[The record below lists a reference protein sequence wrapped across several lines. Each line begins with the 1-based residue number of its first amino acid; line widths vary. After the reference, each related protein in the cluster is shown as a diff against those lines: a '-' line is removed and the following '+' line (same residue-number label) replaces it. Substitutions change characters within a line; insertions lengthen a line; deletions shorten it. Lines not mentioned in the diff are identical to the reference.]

1 MTDLPE
7 RTVDQAL
14 AYATRGWPVF
24 PCRPGS
30 KAPATEHGFRDAST
44 DPDRIRAWWKR
55 MPAANVAIAT
65 GSPGPDVLDVDQHG
79 PAGSGF
85 RAFNRLVDVGLVGRP
100 SEIVATPSRG
110 LHAYYTGS
118 EQASG
123 RLPRHHLDFRA
134 AGGYVLA
141 PPSHVDGKSYR
152 LIQIN
157 PGANDGLSWSA
168 VTGLLEPR
176 QDRPIQA
183 RAAVRAHL
191 SRLVAWV
198 ETLPE
203 GNRNSGLFW
212 AACRTVEAGEHGL
225 LDDLAAR
232 PPKPACRSPRSRAR
246 SVRPVVLRSPL
257 PGVSAKANA
266 ADEPA

>member
-1 MTDLPE
+1 MTEFPE

-14 AYATRGWPVF
+14 AYASRGWPVF

-55 MPAANVAIAT
+55 IPDANVAIAT

-79 PAGSGF
+79 QAGNGF
-85 RAFNRLVDVGLVGRP
+85 RSFNRLVDVGLVGRP
-100 SEIVATPSRG
+100 GEIVVTPSLG
-110 LHAYYTGS
+110 LHAYYAGS
-118 EQASG
+118 RQASG

-141 PPSHVDGKSYR
+141 PPSRVDGKSYR

-157 PGANDGLSWSA
+157 LGADEGLSWSA
-168 VTGLLEPR
+168 VTELLDPR
-176 QDRPIQA
+176 PDRPLQS
-183 RAAVRAHL
+183 RAAARTQL
-191 SRLVAWV
+191 GRLAAWV
-198 ETLPE
+198 ETLEE

-212 AACRTVEAGEHGL
+212 AACRAVEAGEHGV
-225 LDDLAAR
+225 LDDLAAAAAKTGLSER
-232 PPKPACRSPRSRAR
+232 EITRTISSAR
-246 SVRPVVLRSPL
+246 RTAQPVAQR
-257 PGVSAKANA
+257 
-266 ADEPA
+266 EPEGERG